1 MSQMVSCCSFVT
13 KHCTTLWYHQKKK
26 HKENKEDVKN
36 PNVKAQHAAQFDLT
50 NINISKAFSL

>member
-1 MSQMVSCCSFVT
+1 MVSP
-13 KHCTTLWYHQKKK
+13 KKKK